1 MRRAIIAGG
10 AKAASRTQLA
20 TAPRHATRMGAWTQ
34 GTDDASDGR
43 CNNRFPGHRLRA
55 DVRAVG
61 ATPSTAGEAV
71 ASRGSAARSRPRRRV
86 PGGVAFRDAGS

>member
-20 TAPRHATRMGAWTQ
+20 TAPRRATRMGTWTQ
-34 GTDDASDGR
+34 GTDDASDAR

-55 DVRAVG
+55 GVRAGG
-61 ATPSTAGEAV
+61 ATSWTASEAV
-71 ASRGSAARSRPRRRV
+71 ASTRIGGALPAAQTRAGRRGLP
-86 PGGVAFRDAGS
+86 